1 MPLKSWNALI
11 DEAGDAAEGFD
22 VLPAA
27 DYDLKIVKSEA
38 KMASTGKLM
47 FAITSEVTT
56 GPYKNRK
63 LWSNIVVSHDNPTA
77 LGIFFRQMNALGI
90 DKSFFS
96 SNPSD
101 SQVADALLN
110 REYRGQVGIKQYN
123 GQDRNEVKGYFPVSK
138 TEQTT
143 TPPPPPVVPQSQ
155 APAPAPAA
163 PVVQPAPAAPAPAAA
178 VAQPP
183 APPVQSEV
191 APPPPVQPAVPPVA
205 DTVIPPAPPTPPA
218 EAPAAP
224 PAPVTA
230 PF

>member
-22 VLPAA
+22 VLPPA
-27 DYDLKIVKSEA
+27 DYDLKIVKAEA

-47 FAITSEVTT
+47 FAVTSEVTN

-96 SNPSD
+96 TNPSD

-110 REYRGQVGIKQYN
+110 REYRGQVAIKNWQ
-123 GQDRNEVKGYFPVSK
+123 GSDRNEIKGYYPISK
-138 TEQTT
+138 TPTST
-143 TPPPPPVVPQSQ
+143 TPPPPPVVPQAP

-163 PVVQPAPAAPAPAAA
+163 PVVQPAPAAAAPAAA
-178 VAQPP
+178 VASPP
-183 APPVQSEV
+183 PPPVQSEV

-205 DTVIPPAPPTPPA
+205 DAVVAPPAQ
-218 EAPAAP
+218 APVAP
-224 PAPVTA
+224 PAPIAA

>member
-1 MPLKSWNALI
+1 MPLKSWNSLL

-47 FAITSEVTT
+47 FAVTSEVTS

-90 DKSFFS
+90 DKGFFS
-96 SNPSD
+96 TNPSD
-101 SQVADALLN
+101 SQVAEALMG
-110 REYRGQVGIKQYN
+110 REYRGQVGIKPYN
-123 GQDRNEVKGYFPVSK
+123 GQDRNEIKGYFPISK
-138 TEQTT
+138 TEVTT
-143 TPPPPPVVPQSQ
+143 TPPPPPVVPQAQ
-155 APAPAPAA
+155 TPAPAPAA
-163 PVVQPAPAAPAPAAA
+163 PVVAPAPAAPAPAAA

-183 APPVQSEV
+183 APPVQTEV
-191 APPPPVQPAVPPVA
+191 APAPPVQPAVPPVA
-205 DTVIPPAPPTPPA
+205 DAVVAPPA
-218 EAPAAP
+218 EAPVAP
-224 PAPVTA
+224 PAPVAA

>member
-1 MPLKSWNALI
+1 MSTIPLKSWTALI

-27 DYDLKIVKSEA
+27 DYDLKVVKSEA

-47 FAITSEVTT
+47 FALTSEITS

-90 DKSFFS
+90 AKEYFG

-101 SQVADALLN
+101 SQVAEALMG
-110 REYRGQVGIKQYN
+110 REFRGQVGIKPYN
-123 GQDRNEVKGYFPVSK
+123 GQDRNEIKGYFPISK

-143 TPPPPPVVPQSQ
+143 TPPPPPIVTEAT
-155 APAPAPAA
+155 APAPATAT
-163 PVVQPAPAAPAPAAA
+163 PVVTPAPAAPAPAAA
-178 VAQPP
+178 VALPP
-183 APPVQSEV
+183 APPVQTEV
-191 APPPPVQPAVPPVA
+191 APAPPVQPATPPVA
-205 DTVIPPAPPTPPA
+205 DQVV
-218 EAPAAP
+218 AP
-224 PAPVTA
+224 PAPEAPAPPVVAA